1 MISVRN
7 LRRNLR
13 KAREFPLYAARV
25 LYQRARSTASF
36 YLGRGRSAPPETVS
50 ILLTFQCNLRCTM
63 CGQWGEGGAA
73 LGYTDEVR
81 RRSLSLDDVR
91 TIVEEVRS
99 FSPAITLFGGEP
111 LMYKDIIGAVRII
124 KDAGLRV
131 NMITNG
137 TLLSRYAA
145 DLVRLGLDEIIFS
158 LDGPPEIHD
167 RVRNREGVFRDAARG
182 FRLLAEAKSELGSRR
197 PVVNVNSTIFDF
209 NYERMSDTLDTARSL
224 GAEEVTF
231 HHLIFISR
239 PMYDAHRELMISLF
253 EMPSCD
259 WEGFVVDRL
268 PGIDVDTLLTGLDE
282 VRGRGAS
289 VYPNL
294 TDAEVRDYYGAFEF
308 SPASYRPAC
317 MSPWMTAYIFPDA
330 TIRPCLS
337 NGVVMGNIRKQRF
350 SEIWNGRRYI
360 DYRREVK
367 KRGRFPACARCTELY
382 RF

>member
-1 MISVRN
+1 MISARN
-7 LRRNLR
+7 FRRNLR
-13 KAREFPLYAARV
+13 KAREFPLYAFRV
-25 LYQRARSTASF
+25 LFQRARSTVSY

-50 ILLTFQCNLRCTM
+50 ILLTFRCNLRCTM
-63 CGQWGEGGAA
+63 CGQWGEAGAA

-81 RRSLSLDDVR
+81 RRSLSLGDIQTVVDG
-91 TIVEEVRS
+91 VRS

-111 LMYKDIIGAVRII
+111 LLYKDIIGAVEII
-124 KDAGLRV
+124 KGARLRA
-131 NMITNG
+131 NIITNG
-137 TLLSRYAA
+137 TLLSRHAA

-167 RVRNREGVFRDAARG
+167 RVRNRAGVFRDAAEG
-182 FRLLAEAKSELGSRR
+182 FRLLAEAKKDLNSRK

-209 NYERMSDTLDTARSL
+209 NYRRMQDTFDAARSL
-224 GAEEVTF
+224 GAEEITF

-239 PMYDAHRELMISLF
+239 PMYAAHRDLMVALF
-253 EMPSCD
+253 AMPSCD

-268 PGIDVDTLLTGLDE
+268 PEIDADILVDGLRE
-282 VRGRGAS
+282 IRKRGAS

-294 TDAEVRDYYGAFEF
+294 TDAEVRDYYGSFEF
-308 SPASYRPAC
+308 APTSYTPSC
-317 MSPWMTAYIFPDA
+317 MSPWMTAYIFPDG

-337 NGVVMGNIRKQRF
+337 NGMVMGNIRKEPF
-350 SEIWNGRRYI
+350 SAVWNGKRYVG
-360 DYRREVK
+360 YRREVK